1 MFEVGDYIIYGNNGV
16 CKVVEIGPIQLSEQN
31 TDKLYYTLE
40 PVYEKGSKVYTPVGN
55 KKVLMRGVISKDKA
69 LELIDN
75 IPVVEFDMD
84 LTDKQREKTIKES
97 LRSIDCEEWIRVLK
111 SLYYRKQER
120 LVNDKKMTSSDEKFL
135 QEVEDCLYGELSIS
149 LDLEK
154 DEVEDFVLN
163 KLKEAK
169 LI

>member
-1 MFEVGDYIIYGNNGV
+1 MFEIGDYIIYGNNGV
-16 CKVVEIGPIQLSEQN
+16 CKVVEVGPIQLSERS

-55 KKVLMRGVISKDKA
+55 KKVLMREVISRDEA
-69 LELIDN
+69 LELIDS
-75 IPVVEFDMD
+75 IPIIEFDND
-84 LTDKQREKTIKES
+84 LPDKQREKTIKES
-97 LRSIDCEEWIRVLK
+97 LRSIDCEEWIKVLK
-111 SLYYRKQER
+111 ALYHRKQER
-120 LVNDKKMTSSDEKFL
+120 HANDKKMTSSDEKFM

-154 DEVEDFVLN
+154 DEIEGFVLN

>member
-16 CKVVEIGPIQLSEQN
+16 CEVVEIGPIQLSEQS

-55 KKVLMRGVISKDKA
+55 KKVLMRAVISKDEA
-69 LELIDN
+69 MDLIDN
-75 IPVVEFDMD
+75 IPFIDFDLD
-84 LTDKQREKTIKES
+84 LTDKQREKEIKES
-97 LRSIDCEEWIRVLK
+97 LRSIDTEEWVKVLK
-111 SLYYRKQER
+111 AIYHRKQER
-120 LVNDKKMTSSDEKFL
+120 LENDKKMTSSDEKFL

-154 DEVEDFVLN
+154 DEIEGFVLN
-163 KLKEAK
+163 KLKEAN